1 MYSIRNI
8 ENINGF
14 KGWKFVRIDKK
25 DVDYLNKLKNE
36 ECSNCKIIVND
47 KIVKEIIACGEVHPD
62 NNDLSI
68 YDILK
73 DSLPFFEKRPAGT
86 SLNSKE
92 RVKMY
97 HCFSGNTID
106 SQIKNNVM
114 IHEDSKSSINCLLS
128 SLKHPN
134 YILIYI

>member
-8 ENINGF
+8 ENVNGF
-14 KGWKFVRIDKK
+14 NGWKFVRIDKK
-25 DVDYLNKLKNE
+25 DVDYLNKLKDKK
-36 ECSNCKIIVND
+36 CSNCEVIVND
-47 KIVKEIIACGEVHPD
+47 RIVKEIIAYGEVHPD

-68 YDILK
+68 YDVLK
-73 DSLPFFEKRPAGT
+73 DNLPFVEKRPAGT
-86 SLNSKE
+86 SPSSKE

-97 HCFSGNTID
+97 HCFSGSIVE

-114 IHEDSKSSINCLLS
+114 IHEDSKSSISCLLS
-128 SLKHPN
+128 SLKHPD